1 MFTFVNMEKYS
12 EKLAAVL
19 GQYDQIKCPELHG
32 RYITQKD
39 IAPLLEKFSAEMK
52 IVEIGK
58 SALGKPIHIISI
70 GEGKTKVLAWSQMHG
85 NESTTTKAVFDL
97 LNAFL
102 ILKDNSVLR
111 EILENCSIRIIPML
125 NPDGAEA
132 YTRVNANEID
142 LNRDA
147 HELQEVESRVLR
159 KAFDDFEPDF
169 CLNLHDQRTI
179 FSAGKEK
186 KPATLS
192 FLTPSS
198 DAERSVTK
206 FRKKSMQ
213 VIAGIAEDQKEAL
226 PGQIGRYDD
235 GFNINCTGDTFQS
248 KAVPTIL
255 FEAGHYPG
263 DYQRE
268 ETRKYVFAA
277 LVSALQHITSG
288 DYANI
293 DHEKYFEIPENEKLF
308 NDIILRNAQNGGD
321 LVDISVQYKEELK
334 NGRVEF
340 VPVVEKIAEKIGNF
354 GHREIDCKQ
363 KKLSRLNGKRL
374 AENVVVDKILL
385 NKEILT
391 LKCE

>member
-1 MFTFVNMEKYS
+1 MKNYS
-12 EKLAAVL
+12 ENISAVL
-19 GQYDQIKCPELHG
+19 RQYGQIKATQIHG

-39 IAPLLEKFSAEMK
+39 IAPLLEKLSEQ
-52 IVEIGK
+52 IGIHELGK
-58 SALGKPIHIISI
+58 SALGKPIHIIEL
-70 GEGKTKVLAWSQMHG
+70 GKGKTKVLAWSQMHG

-97 LNAFL
+97 LNAFTT
-102 ILKDNSVLR
+102 LKNNKTLGD
-111 EILENCSIRIIPML
+111 ILENCSIRIIPML
-125 NPDGAEA
+125 NPDGAQA
-132 YTRVNANEID
+132 YTRVNANEVD

-147 HELQEVESRVLR
+147 HVLKEVESRLLR

-179 FSAGKEK
+179 FSAGRVKA
-186 KPATLS
+186 PATLS

-198 DAERSVTK
+198 DAKRSVTK

-213 VIAGIAEDQKEAL
+213 VIAGIAEDLKQAL

-255 FEAGHYPG
+255 FEAGHYPD
-263 DYQRE
+263 DYERE
-268 ETRKYVFAA
+268 QTRKFVFAA
-277 LVSALQHITSG
+277 LVSALRSIASAE
-288 DYANI
+288 YELL

-308 NDIILRNAQNGGD
+308 NDIVLRNAQNGGGS
-321 LVDISVQYKEELK
+321 VDISIQFKEELEES
-334 NGRVEF
+334 GVQF
-340 VPVVEKIAEKIGNF
+340 VPMVEKISGKIENF
-354 GHREIDCKQ
+354 GHREIDCEE
-363 KKLSRLNGKRL
+363 KKVSQLNGKKL

-385 NKEILT
+385 NGLILE

>member
-1 MFTFVNMEKYS
+1 MEKYS
-12 EKLAAVL
+12 EKLSAVL
-19 GQYDQIKCPELHG
+19 GQYDQIKSSELYG

-39 IAPLLEKFSAEMK
+39 IAPLLEKFSGEMK
-52 IVEIGK
+52 IVQIGR
-58 SALGKPIHIISI
+58 SALGKPIHLISL
-70 GEGKTKVLAWSQMHG
+70 GEGKTKVLGWSQMHG

-111 EILENCSIRIIPML
+111 EILENCSIRIIPIL

-132 YTRVNANEID
+132 YTRVNANKVD

-147 HELQEVESRVLR
+147 HELQEVESRLLR
-159 KAFDDFEPDF
+159 RAFDDFEPDF

-179 FSAGKEK
+179 FSAGNVKA
-186 KPATLS
+186 PATLS

-198 DAERSVTK
+198 DAERSVTR

-213 VIAGIAEDQKEAL
+213 VIIGIAEDLKEAL

-235 GFNINCTGDTFQS
+235 AFNINCTGDTFQS

-263 DYQRE
+263 DYTRE
-268 ETRKYVFAA
+268 QTRKFVFAA
-277 LVSALQHITSG
+277 LVSALQHIASG
-288 DYANI
+288 DFAAI
-293 DHEKYFEIPENEKLF
+293 DHEEYFEIPENEKLF

-321 LVDISVQYKEELK
+321 LVDISVQFKEELK

-354 GHREIDCKQ
+354 GHREIDCAQ

-385 NKEILT
+385 NKEILA